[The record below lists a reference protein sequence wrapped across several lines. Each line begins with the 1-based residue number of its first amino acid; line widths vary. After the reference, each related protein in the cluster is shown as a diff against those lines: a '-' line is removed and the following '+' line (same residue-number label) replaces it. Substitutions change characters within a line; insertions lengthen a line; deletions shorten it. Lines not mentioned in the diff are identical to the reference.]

1 MEGAGV
7 SRRRMAIYH
16 MNTDAVGVR
25 PVIGL
30 CFRRLY
36 EMLFFKF
43 LGDRILMPEYKV
55 HLLRGRVK

>member
-1 MEGAGV
+1 
-7 SRRRMAIYH
+7 MAIYH